1 MLKIGEKIIYP
12 SVGVMTLVD
21 IREEK
26 IGGETRKYFVLRE
39 DGAPSS
45 SLTFVPCDNERL
57 VSQMRPLLTRD
68 EALLILEKV
77 RSTDAD
83 DWIEDSKQRSE
94 QFKRIRESG
103 DRLKMLL
110 MIRSI
115 YKNGEE
121 RGKEGKKNYV
131 VDESVLKRAERLV
144 YAEFASVLGMSEGEI
159 AEYIRGLMMD

>member
-26 IGGETRKYFVLRE
+26 IDGETRKYFVLRE

-68 EALLILEKV
+68 EALLVLEEA
-77 RSTDAD
+77 RSAEVEE
-83 DWIEDSKQRSE
+83 WIEDSRQRSE
-94 QFKRIRESG
+94 EFKRILESG

-121 RGKEGKKNYV
+121 RGKEGKKNYLA
-131 VDESVLKRAERLV
+131 DESVLKRAEKLV
-144 YAEFASVLGMSEGEI
+144 YSEISAVLGMTESEII
-159 AEYIRGLMMD
+159 ACIWNRNK